1 MSDAADVV
9 SLVSILGRDYS
20 IKTSVSEA
28 PALQAAA
35 QLLKQMLAENS
46 AKTRG
51 LASDRLLVLTAL
63 QLCQQQVA
71 MQSKHAAD
79 IKALEAHVDARLA
92 DIASLMEQ
100 G

>member
-28 PALQAAA
+28 PALQASA
-35 QLLKQMLAENS
+35 QLLKQMLVENS
-46 AKTRG
+46 AKARG
-51 LASDRLLVLTAL
+51 LATDRLLVLTAL
-63 QLCQQQVA
+63 QLCQQQLA
-71 MQSKHAAD
+71 MQDKHAAD
-79 IKALEAHVDARLA
+79 IRALEAHVDARLA
-92 DIASLMEQ
+92 DIASLMAQ

>member
-1 MSDAADVV
+1 MSEAAQVV
-9 SLVSILGRDYS
+9 SQVCILGRDYS
-20 IKTSVSEA
+20 IKTRSAEA

-35 QLLKQMLAENS
+35 QLLKQLLAENS

-51 LASDRLLVLTAL
+51 LTGDRLLVLTAL

-71 MQSKHAAD
+71 MQNKHAAD
-79 IKALEAHVDARLA
+79 IRALEAHVDARLS
-92 DIASLMEQ
+92 DIAGLMAQ

>member
-9 SLVSILGRDYS
+9 SLISILGRDYS
-20 IKTSVSEA
+20 IKTSLNEA

-35 QLLKQMLAENS
+35 QLLKQRLAENS
-46 AKTRG
+46 AKARG
-51 LASDRLLVLTAL
+51 LAGDRLLVLTAL

-71 MQSKHAAD
+71 MQDKHAAD

-92 DIASLMEQ
+92 DIASLMAQ

>member
-9 SLVSILGRDYS
+9 SLVSILGCDYS

-28 PALQAAA
+28 PALQASA

-46 AKTRG
+46 AKARG
-51 LASDRLLVLTAL
+51 LATDRLLVLTAL
-63 QLCQQQVA
+63 QLCQQQLA
-71 MQSKHAAD
+71 MQDKHAAD
-79 IKALEAHVDARLA
+79 IRALEAHVDARLA
-92 DIASLMEQ
+92 DIASLMAQ